1 MCFDTDARIVIT
13 LKDEFAKSVVKDGLQ
28 YCGIDELK
36 PLQDMLAEQKA
47 SLTSVMK
54 DFEYYLSISKNK
66 FGIYLLDTKNYE
78 NLYKKELVTNE
89 NSNIND
95 FNILK
100 KFLDENVFK
109 IEKLSGKFVEN
120 IILIFEDENI
130 LNLELGIKKKNYN
143 SLMTKEYLENSL
155 IEAKDLFR
163 ENYQDQ
169 EIIHMIINKY
179 FINGESYLLFEENLK
194 CDNFGLEI
202 QFKSI
207 SNNIIYDLNKVLK
220 NYQIK
225 ISKYLDGNY
234 VKTYFTNE
242 MKLTEMSYRILC
254 GCNQNEVIFVPK
266 STKKLAFFEKFFQL
280 FS

>member
-1 MCFDTDARIVIT
+1 
-13 LKDEFAKSVVKDGLQ
+13 
-28 YCGIDELK
+28 
-36 PLQDMLAEQKA
+36 
-47 SLTSVMK
+47 
-54 DFEYYLSISKNK
+54 
-66 FGIYLLDTKNYE
+66 
-78 NLYKKELVTNE
+78 
-89 NSNIND
+89 
-95 FNILK
+95 
-100 KFLDENVFK
+100 
-109 IEKLSGKFVEN
+109 
-120 IILIFEDENI
+120 
-130 LNLELGIKKKNYN
+130 
-143 SLMTKEYLENSL
+143 MTKEYLENSL

-194 CDNFGLEI
+194 CDNFSLEI

-207 SNNIIYDLNKVLK
+207 SNNIIYDLNKVLE

>member
-1 MCFDTDARIVIT
+1 MNKEND
-13 LKDEFAKSVVKDGLQ
+13 LQ
-28 YCGIDELK
+28 H
-36 PLQDMLAEQKA
+36 
-47 SLTSVMK
+47 
-54 DFEYYLSISKNK
+54 YLSISPNK
-66 FGIYLLDTKNYE
+66 FGLYLFDTKSLK
-78 NLYKKELVTNE
+78 NLYKEEITFNRDR
-89 NSNIND
+89 D
-95 FNILK
+95 FLNYDLLK
-100 KFLDENVFK
+100 KFLDDNVLK
-109 IEKLSGKFVEN
+109 IEKLSGKFIEN

-179 FINGESYLLFEENLK
+179 FINGKTYSLLEENMK
-194 CDNFGLEI
+194 CDNFGLEF

-207 SNNIIYDLNKVLK
+207 SNNIIYDLNKILE

-225 ISKYLDGNY
+225 ITKFLDGSY
-234 VKTYFTNE
+234 VKANFSKDME
-242 MKLTEMSYRILC
+242 IAEMSYKILC
-254 GCNQNEVIFVPK
+254 GYNQNEVIFVPK
-266 STKKLAFFEKFFQL
+266 SNKKLAFFEKFFQL

>member
-1 MCFDTDARIVIT
+1 MNKEND
-13 LKDEFAKSVVKDGLQ
+13 LQ
-28 YCGIDELK
+28 H
-36 PLQDMLAEQKA
+36 
-47 SLTSVMK
+47 
-54 DFEYYLSISKNK
+54 YLSISPNK
-66 FGIYLLDTKNYE
+66 FGLYLFDTKSLK
-78 NLYKKELVTNE
+78 NLYKEEITFNRDR
-89 NSNIND
+89 D
-95 FNILK
+95 FLNYDLLK
-100 KFLDENVFK
+100 KFLDDNVLK